1 MIVVIQKVI
10 VKMIMM
16 KIGMIYD
23 IQKCYIGLIYMKT
36 EICDYYTI
44 YSINT

>member
-1 MIVVIQKVI
+1 MVDDSETV
-10 VKMIMM
+10 VKMTMM
-16 KIGMIYD
+16 KIEKIYD